1 MKPFAIAALFTFSIV
16 ASIAQDVKPEI
27 EPPSEGKA
35 VVYFMRISSLGF
47 AINFSYFHNDKFIGK
62 FNGPKYMR
70 YECEPGEQLFWGW
83 SENRDFVL
91 ANLDTG
97 KVYFIEA
104 APQMGGLKAQVQLI
118 PIDPK
123 DTKRM
128 DKVFKLIAKK
138 PSETFTESELA
149 VENQKLTEDIAKGM
163 EKYKEHTTN
172 GKVARMPKEMYYV
185 KK

>member
-1 MKPFAIAALFTFSIV
+1 MRPFVISALFTCSIV

-91 ANLDTG
+91 ADLDTG

-104 APQMGGLKAQVQLI
+104 VPQMGGLKAQVQLI
-118 PIDPK
+118 PLDPK

-128 DKVFKLIAKK
+128 DKVFKLMAKK
-138 PSETFTESELA
+138 PSEVFTEAELEA
-149 VENQKLTEDIAKGM
+149 ENLKLKEDITKGM
-163 EKYKEHTTN
+163 EKYQEHTAK
-172 GKVARMPKEMYYV
+172 GKVTRMNKEMHYQ
-185 KK
+185 K